1 MHSTY
6 ILYIVINTSVNMPLY
21 MTYICTVIILLY
33 ISFLPF
39 VNNTLQDNCFSD
51 FTVNIL
57 IKR

>member
-1 MHSTY
+1 
-6 ILYIVINTSVNMPLY
+6 MPLY